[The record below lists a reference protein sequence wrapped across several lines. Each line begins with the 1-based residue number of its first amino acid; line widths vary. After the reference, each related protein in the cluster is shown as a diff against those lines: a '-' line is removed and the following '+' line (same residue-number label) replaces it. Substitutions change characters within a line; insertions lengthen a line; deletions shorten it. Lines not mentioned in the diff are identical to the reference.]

1 MGRNNLRER
10 FLRTAKNR
18 FLQDGFHKTSMD
30 SLAKELK
37 TSKSSVY
44 NHFSSKEDLVKAI
57 IERLDLEI
65 NSELELVLNNNRLDF
80 KNKLISIFDLTIN
93 RLSSIS
99 DKFFKDLESV
109 TPDVWDYYQ
118 ETRKLRI
125 NKYYKRLF
133 EIGKSEGEIR
143 DDINIDLVVTIYL
156 HLTKISLTSENINNL
171 HMSSQLIYKEITD
184 VFLSGVF
191 AGKD

>member
-1 MGRNNLRER
+1 MARNNLRER

-30 SLAKELK
+30 SLAKELN

-57 IERLDLEI
+57 IERLDFEI
-65 NSELELVLNNNRLDF
+65 NNELEEVLNNSNLEF
-80 KNKLISIFDLTIN
+80 KTKLISIFDLTKN

-118 ETRKLRI
+118 EIRKLRI
-125 NKYYKRLF
+125 NNYYKRLF
-133 EIGKSEGEIR
+133 EIGIREGEIR
-143 DDINIDLVVTIYL
+143 DDVDIDLIVTIYL
-156 HLTKISLTSENINNL
+156 HLTKIPLEADNISSL
-171 HMSSQLIYKEITD
+171 HMSSQIIYKEITE
-184 VFLSGVF
+184 VFLNGIF
-191 AGKD
+191 TRKK